1 MLSKKQKETLR
12 NIQIFEIANE
22 EQNGVAVVKN
32 EEFIIPTPYDLLE
45 SVKKKILES
54 GFSKVER
61 VSPSAANC
69 IIRVYQKTHYEYLY
83 GWFFNMYGTFCFVKD
98 GVNWISESLGNTFH
112 LDYSQCI
119 VGQWI
124 FQDERVSFDTDFIDF
139 YVKVS

>member
-22 EQNGVAVVKN
+22 EQNGVAIVKN

-54 GFSKVER
+54 CFLKVER
-61 VSPSAANC
+61 VAPIAANC
-69 IIRVYQKTHYEYLY
+69 IIRVYQKLHYEYEY
-83 GWFFNMYGTFCFVKD
+83 GMIFNMYGTFCFVKD
-98 GVNWISESLGNTFH
+98 GVNWISESSGRTFY

-124 FQDERVSFDTDFIDF
+124 YQDERVDFDADFVDF